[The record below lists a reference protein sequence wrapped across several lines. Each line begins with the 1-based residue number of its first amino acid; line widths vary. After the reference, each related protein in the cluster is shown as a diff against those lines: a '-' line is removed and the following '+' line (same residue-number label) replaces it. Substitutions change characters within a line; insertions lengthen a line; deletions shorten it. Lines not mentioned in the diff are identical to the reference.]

1 MMRIL
6 IVDGQPLFREA
17 LAMHLKVIYPGSAV
31 FETSTVAEAEG
42 VLEAYTQFELIVL
55 DISVPEMEGVAR
67 LCALRDK
74 ALGSK
79 IVVMSYLDDPAVAKS
94 TLGQGANG
102 YIAKSAGA
110 SELRNALHLV
120 LAGEVYISPSL
131 LANAAKPSIT
141 ILPCIPETNSDGLPL
156 TSRQMEVFRL
166 MAKGLPNKSIASR
179 LNCSDGTVKLH
190 VSAILRALHAR
201 NRTEAVQAASNF
213 GFS

>member
-6 IVDGQPLFREA
+6 IVEGQPLFREA

-31 FETSTVAEAEG
+31 FETGTVAEATG

-55 DISVPEMEGVAR
+55 DISAPEMEGVAR

-94 TLGQGANG
+94 ALGQGANG

-120 LAGEVYISPSL
+120 LAGEIYISPCLLVGNMLTAIPHGVAASL
-131 LANAAKPSIT
+131 QKSPN
-141 ILPCIPETNSDGLPL
+141 LPL
-156 TSRQMEVFRL
+156 TPKQLEVFQL
-166 MAKGLPNKSIASR
+166 MAKGLPNKSIATQ

-190 VSAILRALHAR
+190 VSAILKALKVK
-201 NRTEAVQAASNF
+201 NRTEAARIVSCF
-213 GFS
+213 I